1 MSVEFEFKFKNI
13 NSVNNKYPIC
23 RIEFN
28 GDDIFSG
35 KVEQRIVLNADTQEN
50 NVLRIFFENKR
61 GKDTILD
68 DNNQIKQDL
77 NFELEKLTID
87 GIDLQHLI
95 WESKYVAKDSVID
108 SCLFFWTK
116 GVLGIQI

>member
-28 GDDIFSG
+28 DADIFSG

-50 NVLRIFFENKR
+50 NVLRIFFENKYW
-61 GKDTILD
+61 KKILD
-68 DNNQIKQDL
+68 IQFR
-77 NFELEKLTID
+77 FEASSFECKA
-87 GIDLQHLI
+87 
-95 WESKYVAKDSVID
+95 V
-108 SCLFFWTK
+108 FFFTWT
-116 GVLGIQI
+116 LGIF